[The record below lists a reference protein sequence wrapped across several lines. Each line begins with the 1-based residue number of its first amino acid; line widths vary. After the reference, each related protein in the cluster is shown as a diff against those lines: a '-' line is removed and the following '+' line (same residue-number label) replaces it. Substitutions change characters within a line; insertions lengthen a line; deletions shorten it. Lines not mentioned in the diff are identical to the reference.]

1 VAANQNHGELA
12 DCVREETD
20 MSGGVTFGRL
30 CRRLA
35 QITWLSTLA
44 AVRMAVIWITSKRSA
59 RSARLTV
66 ELVRLIEQLG
76 GAFIKVGQIVA
87 TRVDLVGQI
96 VADELSRLHDHV
108 APMASDEAASAI
120 QRALGHVFYT
130 KADAIGAPVASGSI
144 ASVYRAC
151 LPDQTVALKV
161 RRPHVGLAMAADL
174 AIIGWL
180 ARAVTM
186 VPAFRRVPIVEIT
199 DQIGRCLI
207 GQLDFAA
214 EADRLQRMRD
224 HLAAL
229 PGICVPAVIPE
240 LCGDGVIAM
249 EFLEGLS
256 HASIEQLPAPVREEE
271 VVILVR
277 AVYHLLFAAGF
288 VHVDLH
294 QGNTY
299 FRPDGS
305 VVLIDAGFTYELSS
319 PARRSFTEF
328 FGGMIEGDGE
338 ACADILHATVRGA
351 ASSAANREF
360 RARVADLVKRN
371 TGSRVRDFNLSL
383 FCVEL
388 FDLQRRYGLFA
399 EPEFIFP
406 MLCLLS
412 LEGLVKKHHP
422 HMDFQIEAAP
432 YVMQS
437 LLAEPPEIRACDRTE
452 SILTSSSS
460 ER

>member
-1 VAANQNHGELA
+1 MTG
-12 DCVREETD
+12 R
-20 MSGGVTFGRL
+20 VTFGRL
-30 CRRLA
+30 GRRLA
-35 QITWLSTLA
+35 QITWLGTLA
-44 AVRMAVIWITSKRSA
+44 AGRMAVVGITSKRSA
-59 RSARLTV
+59 RSTRLAA

-76 GAFIKVGQIVA
+76 GAFIKAGQIVA
-87 TRVDLVGQI
+87 TRVDVVGQT

-108 APMASDEAASAI
+108 APMASQEAASSI
-120 QRALGHVFYT
+120 QRALGPRSY
-130 KADAIGAPVASGSI
+130 AIAEAVGPPVASGSI
-144 ASVYRAC
+144 ASVYRAH
-151 LPDQTVALKV
+151 LPDRTVALKV
-161 RRPHVGLAMAADL
+161 RRPRVGQAMAADL

-180 ARAVTM
+180 ARTVTR
-186 VPAFRRVPIVEIT
+186 VPAFRRVPMVEIT

-224 HLAAL
+224 HLHAV
-229 PGICVPAVIPE
+229 PGIYVPAVIPE

-249 EFLEGLS
+249 EFVEGLS

-271 VVILVR
+271 VAILVR

-299 FRPDGS
+299 FRPDGT

-319 PARRSFTEF
+319 AAQRSFTEF
-328 FGGMIEGDGE
+328 FAGMIEGDGE
-338 ACADILHATVRGA
+338 ACADILHATVRGTT
-351 ASSAANREF
+351 SSAANSEF
-360 RARVADLVKRN
+360 RSRVAELVKRN
-371 TGSRVRDFNLSL
+371 TGSQVRDFNLSL
-383 FCVEL
+383 FCIEL

-422 HMDFQIEAAP
+422 LMDFQIEAAP

-437 LLAEPPEIRACDRTE
+437 LLGEPPEVRQPAM
-452 SILTSSSS
+452 
-460 ER
+460 